1 LYAAY
6 RISEAG
12 QKVMCLAKGSTS
24 PLGDFPGCEPAA
36 PANYMPTD
44 FSVFSNK
51 AWQAK
56 YLPWLG
62 LKPL

>member
-1 LYAAY
+1 M
-6 RISEAG
+6 SEEG

-24 PLGDFPGCEPAA
+24 PLGDLPGCEPAA
-36 PANYMPTD
+36 PPNYIKTD
-44 FSVFSNK
+44 FKVYQDR